1 MKDLFNKKGI
11 EGIVNTVVE
20 QMDIIPENITGH
32 WEYAGTAVKFTG
44 DNMLMNAASELASG
58 QVEEK
63 LDEYLQIIGLKEG
76 VFGYTFNADSTFT
89 TTFNKMEFHGK
100 YTFSPEEDTIELNYG
115 KTGKLKGVS
124 MKTMVSVTP
133 ASMQL
138 LFNADKLLEFI
149 GKISSSVGDARLG
162 TLSSLVEQYDGMK
175 IGFELT
181 RKKRIDILPV
191 ITEYHGDAGDYHS
204 DCRRIGCR
212 PAFRNSRI
220 RRQHDSASCHHI
232 LLWH

>member
-1 MKDLFNKKGI
+1 MKKLYLILAAVLFAAACPQQAEGQSLKDLFNKKSI

-32 WEYAGTAVKFTG
+32 WEYAG

-76 VFGYTFNADSTFT
+76 AFGYTFNADSTFT
-89 TTFNKMEFHGK
+89 TTFNKMEFPGK

-124 MKTMVSVTP
+124 MKTMVSVSP

-149 GKISSSVGDARLG
+149 GKISSSVGDTRLG

-181 RKKRIDILPV
+181 RKS
-191 ITEYHGDAGDYHS
+191 E
-204 DCRRIGCR
+204 
-212 PAFRNSRI
+212 
-220 RRQHDSASCHHI
+220 
-232 LLWH
+232 

>member
-1 MKDLFNKKGI
+1 MKKVYLILAAALFAAACPQQAEGQSLKDLFNKKGI

-181 RKKRIDILPV
+181 RKS
-191 ITEYHGDAGDYHS
+191 E
-204 DCRRIGCR
+204 
-212 PAFRNSRI
+212 
-220 RRQHDSASCHHI
+220 
-232 LLWH
+232 

>member
-1 MKDLFNKKGI
+1 
-11 EGIVNTVVE
+11 
-20 QMDIIPENITGH
+20 
-32 WEYAGTAVKFTG
+32 
-44 DNMLMNAASELASG
+44 
-58 QVEEK
+58 
-63 LDEYLQIIGLKEG
+63 
-76 VFGYTFNADSTFT
+76 
-89 TTFNKMEFHGK
+89 MEFHGK

-181 RKKRIDILPV
+181 RKN
-191 ITEYHGDAGDYHS
+191 E
-204 DCRRIGCR
+204 
-212 PAFRNSRI
+212 
-220 RRQHDSASCHHI
+220 
-232 LLWH
+232 